1 MLAMPAWGRWG
12 DKHGHAHALVACA
25 AASALAL
32 FAHAVAGWIS
42 LLLAARWIFGVT
54 MAGSA
59 PCSFGLAANEVP
71 VERRGGAFGIVFG
84 VRTMSIAVSSIAGG
98 WASAH
103 IGIRGVFA
111 ATAAILLWSA
121 WSMRRTL
128 RAAASV

>member
-1 MLAMPAWGRWG
+1 
-12 DKHGHAHALVACA
+12 V
-25 AASALAL
+25 
-32 FAHAVAGWIS
+32 
-42 LLLAARWIFGVT
+42 AARLVFGIT
-54 MAGSA
+54 MAASA
-59 PCSFGLAANEVP
+59 PCSFGLAAAEVP

-111 ATAAILLWSA
+111 VTGAVLLYSA

-128 RAAASV
+128 RAA